1 VKEYKISFI
10 GAGKVAG
17 TMCRYFHLS
26 GFRICR
32 IVSRSE
38 AAGPALAASCGAKWS
53 SVCKFIDSEDIII
66 TAVSDDSL
74 AEVLDSV
81 ICSDRTL
88 VAHTAGSYGL
98 DIFPARIKHRG
109 VFYPLQTFSANRQ
122 INFENLPFFLEAS
135 GKRSLS
141 LMTDLA
147 RSAGGRVFNMGTEER
162 KMIHLAAVF
171 VCNFTNH
178 MLTLGKDIACNAG
191 VTFDVLEPLV
201 NETVTKAFELGPE
214 NSQTGPAYR
223 FDKGTIKRHIDL
235 LSFSPEMQNIYRQLT
250 RSIINH
256 YKREGNDQF

>member
-17 TMCRYFHLS
+17 TLCRYFHLS
-26 GFRICR
+26 GFTICR

-38 AAGPALAASCGAKWS
+38 DEGPALAASCDAKWS
-53 SVCKFIDSEDIII
+53 SVCKFTDSEDIII

-74 AEVLDSV
+74 SEVLDTV
-81 ICSDRTL
+81 ICSDGTI
-88 VAHTAGSYGL
+88 VVHTAGSYGL
-98 DIFPARIKHRG
+98 DIFPIRLRHKG

-122 INFENLPFFLEAS
+122 MNFENLPFFLEAS
-135 GKRSLS
+135 DSMALS
-141 LMTDLA
+141 VMTDLA
-147 RSAGGRVFNMGTEER
+147 RLAGGRVFNTGTEER
-162 KMIHLAAVF
+162 RMIHLAAVF

-178 MLTLGKDIACNAG
+178 MFTLGKDIAVSAG

-201 NETVTKAFELGPE
+201 IETVSKAFELGPE
-214 NSQTGPAYR
+214 KSQTGPAYR

-235 LSFSPEMQNIYRQLT
+235 LSFSPEMQNIYRELT
-250 RSIINH
+250 RSIINY